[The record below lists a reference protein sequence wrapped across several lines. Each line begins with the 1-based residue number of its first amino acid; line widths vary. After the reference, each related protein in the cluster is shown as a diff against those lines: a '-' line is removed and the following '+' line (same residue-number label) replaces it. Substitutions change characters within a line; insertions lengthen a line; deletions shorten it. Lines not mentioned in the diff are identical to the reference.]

1 MKVPKNTFASSFVLK
16 SEKPQRKR
24 INYCSKHMVKM
35 QCAVHYERRENE
47 TFDQSFVFKG
57 SKHKLNLR
65 CNTNSLRIQMHKP
78 EENLQ
83 MIL

>member
-1 MKVPKNTFASSFVLK
+1 
-16 SEKPQRKR
+16 
-24 INYCSKHMVKM
+24 MVKM